1 MDPAQCARRLRWRD
15 FSRGKSGSNQRLIEN
30 ARSPSLARCL
40 LLLRDTLHLIRRVR
54 RVFLGALPQSVN
66 SRDST
71 APSFLN
77 ETRTRVL
84 LIEDHPMVRQGMRS
98 LLEGTSDFI
107 VCAEVGNADDALAA
121 IVRERPDV
129 ICLDLLLGE
138 GDGFELIRTIRAAH
152 PNARILVLSVR
163 DEELFAERCIQAGAL
178 GYAMKTEPNA
188 ALLAG
193 LRRVSNGDVYLSARA
208 ATRLLT
214 RVNESPGPRSGLA
227 GLSDRELQVFQLIGL
242 GLPTRQIAERLGI
255 SIKTVETHRENL
267 KNKLGFEH
275 STRLVREAMRWVQR
289 ST

>member
-1 MDPAQCARRLRWRD
+1 M
-15 FSRGKSGSNQRLIEN
+15 I
-30 ARSPSLARCL
+30 
-40 LLLRDTLHLIRRVR
+40 
-54 RVFLGALPQSVN
+54 
-66 SRDST
+66 
-71 APSFLN
+71 
-77 ETRTRVL
+77 
-84 LIEDHPMVRQGMRS
+84 RQGMRS
-98 LLEGTSDFI
+98 LLEGTSDFA
-107 VCAEVGNADDALAA
+107 VCAEVGTADGALAA

-138 GDGFELIRTIRAAH
+138 GDGFELIRAIRTAH

-193 LRRVSNGDVYLSARA
+193 LRRVSNGDVYLSPRA

-214 RVNESPGPRSGLA
+214 RANDSPGPRSGLA

-242 GLPTRQIAERLGI
+242 GLPTRLIAERLGI